1 MATYNLTARPAD
13 SVIMLPTLGEVDLLV
28 VPESSSNSIYLA
40 IGFETADQIDISAF
54 PQLSTRTLLDN
65 AMALVGGVRL
75 NGPFGQLTLAGITKG
90 QLSEENFIN
99 NQPPSLIP
107 IENKSA
113 SENNPFSLDISS
125 NFTDAN
131 GDSLTY
137 SVALENGDPLPD
149 WLNFD
154 SDNGIFSGTPEDEDV
169 GIITVDVTA
178 DDGKGGMVGDRFNIV
193 VFNLNDPP
201 TVTSEIPNQNGKEG
215 TAFSLNVSSNFS
227 DPDRDSLTYSA
238 TGLPEG
244 LSIDADTGLISGVP
258 ASSAVGT
265 SNIIVTVDD
274 GVSGTVSDSFDIA
287 IEPRN
292 VPPTVT
298 STIGAQTA
306 IEGGLFQFQFDSDS
320 FSDADG
326 DILTYRATL
335 TDGNPLPDWLS
346 FNSDTR
352 TFSGIPSNNDV
363 GAIAIRVTADDG
375 NGGTAETSFVLEVE
389 NVNNLPFLDLNGSLF
404 GIDFA
409 ATFTEGQGAVP
420 IVDPAGLTLEDL
432 DNSNLTGATVT
443 ITNQLDGTS
452 EVLAAD
458 TSGTSINANYN
469 NGILTLS
476 GIDTVANYQQV
487 LSRITYNNTA
497 VTPDSSDRQIQ
508 FLVSDGSNFSPVATS
523 VVSLRVGA
531 DLQLTK
537 IVNNPTPNIGDTLT
551 FTVNLSN
558 NGPLDATNIQVT
570 DVLPAGMANV
580 MGAASI
586 GTYNTDTGVWTVPS
600 LASGQMVT
608 LLVTGTVQVWGTVIN
623 RAQVTNVLQED
634 PDLTNNQ
641 VATTASLAL
650 PARVQLTDIVA
661 GQGGFVINGINGSE
675 RAGTSVSTAGDV
687 NGDGLDD
694 LIVGVPNANGSRGQ
708 AYVVLGGRDARPTG
722 RVNLSSLGNEG
733 FLINGISG
741 NDLAGSSVSTAGDV
755 NGDGLDDIIVGVPGA
770 NSGRGRAYLV
780 FGKNNNIPVSLS
792 NLGTGGFV
800 INGSTPLDRAGASV
814 SAAGDVNGDGL
825 DDLIVGVPD
834 ADLNNNVNAGQ
845 AYVLFGKRD
854 NLPVNLNNLGI
865 AGFAID
871 GINNYDRSG
880 TSVSNAGDVNG
891 DGLDDLIVGA
901 PGAGNSRGQSY
912 IVFGKNDSNR
922 VDLNSVTA
930 GVGGFAINGIGNNDR
945 SGTSVSNAGD
955 VNGDGLQDLI
965 VGAPGTS
972 GGFGPGSAYVVFGK
986 ADGTAVNLNNLGTG
1000 GFAIAGIN
1008 NNDQFGISV
1017 STAGDVNA
1025 DGLDDLILGAV
1036 GVNNFAGS
1044 AYVVYG
1050 KADNS
1055 TINVNSLG
1063 NGGFQIAG
1071 INNDQANPLSG
1082 DRAGSA
1088 VSNAGDLNGDGFAD
1102 IMLSSPGAN
1111 SETGASYVL
1120 FGGNFTNTVTQLGGT
1135 SPDLLVG
1142 TIAAEV
1148 FVGAQNDDTMVGG
1161 GGADVLNGGA
1171 GSDVI
1176 AVGSLDFRRVA
1187 GGSGNGDTLRLDS
1200 SLNLDLTAIAN
1211 SRISGIEVIDL
1222 NGFGNSLT
1230 LSARDLQDLS
1240 DSTNSLT
1247 VLGSNG
1253 NTVNADFSD
1262 LGFTRSSNSPV
1273 VGFTTYNNGIIQL
1286 VVNNNVT
1293 QNILV

>member
-1 MATYNLTARPAD
+1 
-13 SVIMLPTLGEVDLLV
+13 MLPTLGEADLLV
-28 VPESSSNSIYLA
+28 VPEESSNSIYLA

-54 PQLSTRTLLDN
+54 PELSPRDLIDN
-65 AMALVGGVRL
+65 ATPIVGAVRL
-75 NGPFGQLTLAGITKG
+75 NAPFGQLTLAGITKG
-90 QLSEENFIN
+90 QLSEKNFIN
-99 NQPPSLIP
+99 NQPPSLVP
-107 IENKSA
+107 IEDQLA

-125 NFTDAN
+125 NITDAN

-178 DDGKGGMVGDRFNIV
+178 DDGKGGTVSDPFKII

-201 TVTSEIPNQNGKEG
+201 TITSEIPNQNGKEG
-215 TAFSLNVSSNFS
+215 SAFSLDVSSNFS
-227 DPDRDSLTYSA
+227 DRDGDSLTYSA

-244 LSIDADTGLISGVP
+244 LSIKADTGLITGVP
-258 ASSAVGT
+258 TSSAVGT
-265 SNIIVTVDD
+265 SNIMVTVDD
-274 GVSGTVSDSFDIA
+274 GVSGTVSDSFDLT

-292 VPPTVT
+292 LPPTVT
-298 STIGAQTA
+298 SAIGAQTA
-306 IEGGLFQFQFDSDS
+306 IEGSPFQFQFDSDS
-320 FSDADG
+320 FSDPDG
-326 DILTYRATL
+326 DILTYTATL
-335 TDGNPLPDWLS
+335 TDGHPLPDWLS

-352 TFSGIPSNNDV
+352 TFSGIASNNDV
-363 GAIAIRVTADDG
+363 GAIAIRVQGDDG

-389 NVNNLPFLDLNGSLF
+389 NVNNLPSLDLNGSLF

-420 IVDPAGLTLEDL
+420 IVDPVGLTLEDL
-432 DNSNLTGATVT
+432 DNLHLTGATVT
-443 ITNQLDGTS
+443 ITNLLDGTG

-458 TSGTSINANYN
+458 TSNTSISANYN

-476 GIDTVANYQQV
+476 GIDTVENYQQV
-487 LSRITYNNTA
+487 LRRITYNNRA
-497 VTPDSSDRQIQ
+497 VTPDNSDRTIQ

-523 VVSLRVGA
+523 TVSLRVGA

-537 IVNNPTPNIGDTLT
+537 TVNNPTPNIGDPLT
-551 FTVNLSN
+551 FIVNLSN
-558 NGPLDATNIQVT
+558 NGPLDATNIKVL
-570 DVLPAGMANV
+570 DPLPAGMANV
-580 MGAASI
+580 IGAASI
-586 GTYNTDTGVWTVPS
+586 GSYDSNTGVWDVPS
-600 LASGQMVT
+600 LASGQTVT
-608 LLVTGTVQVWGTVIN
+608 LLVTGTTQVWGTTIN
-623 RAQVTNVLQED
+623 RAKVTAVLQED
-634 PDLTNNQ
+634 PDLTNNE
-641 VATTASLAL
+641 VATTASLGL
-650 PARVQLTDIVA
+650 PARVQLTDLVA
-661 GQGGFVINGINGSE
+661 GRGGFVINGINGSE

-694 LIVGVPNANGSRGQ
+694 TIVGVPNANGSRGQ
-708 AYVVLGGRDARPTG
+708 AYVVFGKDDTTS
-722 RVNLSSLGNEG
+722 VNLGSLGNGG
-733 FLINGISG
+733 FLINGING

-755 NGDGLDDIIVGVPGA
+755 NGDGLDDLIVGVPGA
-770 NSGRGRAYLV
+770 NSGRGQAYLV
-780 FGKNNNIPVSLS
+780 FGKNNNNPVSLS

-800 INGSTPLDRAGASV
+800 INGSTPLDMAGSSV
-814 SAAGDVNGDGL
+814 STAGDVNGDGL
-825 DDLIVGVPD
+825 DDLIVGVPNS
-834 ADLNNNVNAGQ
+834 DLNNNVNPGQ

-854 NLPVNLNNLGI
+854 NTAVNSLRDLGT

-901 PGAGNSRGQSY
+901 PGASNSRGQSY
-912 IVFGKNDSNR
+912 VVFGKNNSNR

-930 GVGGFAINGIGNNDR
+930 GIGGFAIDGILNNDR

-965 VGAPGTS
+965 VGAPGAS
-972 GGFGPGSAYVVFGK
+972 GGSRPGAAYVVFGK
-986 ADGTAVNLNNLGTG
+986 ADGTAVNLNNLGSA

-1008 NNDQFGISV
+1008 NNDQLGISV

-1025 DGLDDLILGAV
+1025 DGLDDLILGAI
-1036 GVNNFAGS
+1036 GVNSFAGS
-1044 AYVVYG
+1044 AYVIYG

-1055 TINVNSLG
+1055 TVNVNSLG

-1102 IMLSSPGAN
+1102 IMLSAPGAN

-1120 FGGNFTNTVTQLGGT
+1120 FGGNFTNSATRLGGT

-1148 FVGAQNDDTMVGG
+1148 LIGAQNDDTILGG

-1176 AVGSLDFRRVA
+1176 AIGSLDFRRAV

-1200 SLNLDLTAIAN
+1200 SFNLDLTAIGN
-1211 SRISGIEVIDL
+1211 SRFSGIEVIDL

-1230 LSARDLQDLS
+1230 LSARDLQHLS
-1240 DSTNSLT
+1240 DSTNTLT
-1247 VLGSNG
+1247 VLGSNS
-1253 NTVNADFSD
+1253 NAVNADFSD

-1273 VGFTTYNNGIIQL
+1273 VGFTTYSNGIIML

-1293 QNILV
+1293 QNILL

>member
-13 SVIMLPTLGEVDLLV
+13 SVIMLPTLGEADLLV
-28 VPESSSNSIYLA
+28 VPEESSNSIFLA
-40 IGFETADQIDISAF
+40 IAFETADQVDISAF
-54 PQLSTRTLLDN
+54 PELSARDLIDN
-65 AMALVGGVRL
+65 AMPLVGGVRL
-75 NGPFGQLTLAGITKG
+75 NAPFGQLTLAGITKG
-90 QLSEENFIN
+90 QLSEDNFIN
-99 NQPPSLIP
+99 NQPPSLVP
-107 IENKSA
+107 IENQSA

-125 NFTDAN
+125 NITDVN

-137 SVALENGDPLPD
+137 SAALENGDPLPD

-154 SDNGIFSGTPEDEDV
+154 RDNGIFSGTPSDDDV

-178 DDGKGGMVGDRFNIV
+178 DDGKGGTVGDRFNIV

-201 TVTSEIPNQNGKEG
+201 TVTSEIPAQNGKEG
-215 TAFSLNVSSNFS
+215 TAFSLDVSSNFS
-227 DPDRDSLTYSA
+227 DRDRDSLTYSA

-244 LSIDADTGLISGVP
+244 LSINADTGSIDGVP
-258 ASSAVGT
+258 TSNAVGT

-274 GVSGTVSDSFDIA
+274 GVSGTVSDSFDIN

-298 STIGAQTA
+298 SAIAAQTA

-320 FSDADG
+320 FSDGDG

-346 FNSDTR
+346 FNSDSR
-352 TFSGIPSNNDV
+352 TFSGTPSNSDV
-363 GAIAIRVTADDG
+363 GAIAILVTADDS

-389 NVNNLPFLDLNGSLF
+389 NVNNLPSLDLNGSLF
-404 GIDFA
+404 GIDFS
-409 ATFTEGQGAVP
+409 ATFTEGQGAVG
-420 IVDPAGLTLEDL
+420 IVDPVGLTLEDL

-469 NGILTLS
+469 NGILTLT
-476 GIDTVANYQQV
+476 GIDTVENYQQV
-487 LSRITYNNTA
+487 LRRVTYNNTA
-497 VTPDSSDRQIQ
+497 VTPDPQHRRIQ

-523 VVSLRVGA
+523 AVSLRVGA

-537 IVNNPTPNIGDTLT
+537 TVNNPTPNIGDILT

-623 RAQVTNVLQED
+623 RAKVTNVLQED
-634 PDLTNNQ
+634 PDLTNNE

-650 PARVQLTDIVA
+650 PAQVQLTDIVA
-661 GQGGFVINGINGSE
+661 GRGGFVINGINGND
-675 RAGTSVSTAGDV
+675 RAGTGASTAGDVNGDGLDDTIVGVPNANGSRGGGYVVFGKGDSTGVNLSSLGNEGFLVNGINVNDLAGSSTNTAGDVNGDGLDDIIVGVPGANSSRGQAYVVFGKNDSNPVSLSNLGTGGFVINGSTPLDMAGSSVSTAGDV

-694 LIVGVPNANGSRGQ
+694 LIVGVPNA
-708 AYVVLGGRDARPTG
+708 
-722 RVNLSSLGNEG
+722 
-733 FLINGISG
+733 
-741 NDLAGSSVSTAGDV
+741 
-755 NGDGLDDIIVGVPGA
+755 
-770 NSGRGRAYLV
+770 
-780 FGKNNNIPVSLS
+780 
-792 NLGTGGFV
+792 
-800 INGSTPLDRAGASV
+800 
-814 SAAGDVNGDGL
+814 
-825 DDLIVGVPD
+825 
-834 ADLNNNVNAGQ
+834 DLNNNVDAGQ
-845 AYVLFGKRD
+845 AYVLFGKQ
-854 NLPVNLNNLGI
+854 NNGTINLNNLGT

-901 PGAGNSRGQSY
+901 PGASNSRGQSY

-930 GVGGFAINGIGNNDR
+930 GVGGFAINGILNNDR

-965 VGAPGTS
+965 VGAPGAS
-972 GGFGPGSAYVVFGK
+972 GGFGAGAAYVVFGK
-986 ADGTAVNLNNLGTG
+986 ADGTAVNLNNLGSA
-1000 GFAIAGIN
+1000 GFTIAGVN
-1008 NNDQFGISV
+1008 NSDQFGFSV
-1017 STAGDVNA
+1017 SSAGDVNA
-1025 DGLDDLILGAV
+1025 DGLDDLILGAI
-1036 GVNNFAGS
+1036 GVNSFAGS

-1120 FGGNFTNTVTQLGGT
+1120 FGGNFTNSVTQLGGT

-1148 FVGAQNDDTMVGG
+1148 FMGAQNDDTMVGG

-1176 AVGSLDFRRVA
+1176 AIGSLDFRRAA
-1187 GGSGNGDTLRLDS
+1187 GGSGNGDTLRLDGS
-1200 SLNLDLTAIAN
+1200 FNLDLTAIAN

-1247 VLGSNG
+1247 VLGNNG
-1253 NTVNADFSD
+1253 NAVNADFSD
-1262 LGFTRSSNSPV
+1262 LGFTASSNSPV
-1273 VGFTTYNNGIIQL
+1273 VGFTTYSNGIIQL
-1286 VVNNNVT
+1286 VVDNDLT
-1293 QNILV
+1293 RNILV